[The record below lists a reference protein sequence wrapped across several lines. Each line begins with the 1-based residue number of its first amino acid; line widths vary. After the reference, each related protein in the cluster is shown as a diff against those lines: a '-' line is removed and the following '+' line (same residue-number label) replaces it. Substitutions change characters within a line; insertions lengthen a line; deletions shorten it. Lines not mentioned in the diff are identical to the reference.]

1 MTTPLS
7 ALAGAFVE
15 GVSLALAIYWQWK
28 KGKE

>member
-7 ALAGAFVE
+7 VLVGAFAE

-28 KGKE
+28 KGNE

>member
-28 KGKE
+28 KRKE